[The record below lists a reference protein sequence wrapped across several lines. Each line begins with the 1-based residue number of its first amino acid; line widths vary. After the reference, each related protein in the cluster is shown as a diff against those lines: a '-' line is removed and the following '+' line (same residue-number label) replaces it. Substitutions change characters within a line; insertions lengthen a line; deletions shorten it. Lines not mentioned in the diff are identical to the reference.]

1 MRKEILKKRGFIKVE
16 KVIKNIVIIL
26 LTQIILT
33 TVILFVS
40 SGIIWKYA
48 YDEKAISAVVTGTY
62 IVVNI
67 LGGII
72 AGKLFKKNK
81 FLWGLAAG
89 VIYFSVLLLFGIVIF
104 KTGTPGI
111 NVVGNA
117 LICAVSGMTGGMF
130 GAGTHKQT

>member
-1 MRKEILKKRGFIKVE
+1 ME

-111 NVVGNA
+111 NVIGNA

-130 GAGTHKQT
+130 GAGTRKQT

>member
-1 MRKEILKKRGFIKVE
+1 ME
-16 KVIKNIVIIL
+16 KAIKNMQKYNIQPEAWGPLSEGQKNIFCNRALDKIA
-26 LTQIILT
+26 
-33 TVILFVS
+33 S
-40 SGIIWKYA
+40 KYA
-48 YDEKAISAVVTGTY
+48 YDEKAISAVVIGIY

-117 LICAVSGMTGGMF
+117 LICAVSRMTGGMF
-130 GAGTHKQT
+130 GAGTHKQTC

>member
-1 MRKEILKKRGFIKVE
+1 ME

-48 YDEKAISAVVTGTY
+48 YDEKAISAVVIGIY

>member
-1 MRKEILKKRGFIKVE
+1 ME

-33 TVILFVS
+33 TEILFVS

-111 NVVGNA
+111 NVIGNA

>member
-1 MRKEILKKRGFIKVE
+1 ME

-67 LGGII
+67 LGGTI

-111 NVVGNA
+111 NVIGNA

>member
-1 MRKEILKKRGFIKVE
+1 ME

-72 AGKLFKKNK
+72 AGKLFKKNNSCGD
-81 FLWGLAAG
+81 LRQEL
-89 VIYFSVLLLFGIVIF
+89 YIF
-104 KTGTPGI
+104 RYCCY
-111 NVVGNA
+111 
-117 LICAVSGMTGGMF
+117 LESLYL
-130 GAGTHKQT
+130 KQEPQG

>member
-1 MRKEILKKRGFIKVE
+1 VE

>member
-1 MRKEILKKRGFIKVE
+1 ME

-26 LTQIILT
+26 LTQIMLT

-104 KTGTPGI
+104 KTGTQGI
-111 NVVGNA
+111 NVIGNA

>member
-1 MRKEILKKRGFIKVE
+1 ME

-26 LTQIILT
+26 LTQIMLT

-40 SGIIWKYA
+40 SGIIWKYS

-111 NVVGNA
+111 NVIGNA

>member
-1 MRKEILKKRGFIKVE
+1 ME

-117 LICAVSGMTGGMF
+117 LICAVSGMTGRMF

>member
-1 MRKEILKKRGFIKVE
+1 ME
-16 KVIKNIVIIL
+16 KGIKNIVIIL

>member
-1 MRKEILKKRGFIKVE
+1 ME

-26 LTQIILT
+26 LTQIMLT

-48 YDEKAISAVVTGTY
+48 YDEKAISAVVIGIY

-104 KTGTPGI
+104 KTGTLGI

-130 GAGTHKQT
+130 GAGTHKQTC

>member
-1 MRKEILKKRGFIKVE
+1 ME

-26 LTQIILT
+26 LTQIMLT

-81 FLWGLAAG
+81 FLWGLVAG

>member
-1 MRKEILKKRGFIKVE
+1 ME

-26 LTQIILT
+26 LTQIMLT

-111 NVVGNA
+111 NVICNA

>member
-1 MRKEILKKRGFIKVE
+1 ME
-16 KVIKNIVIIL
+16 KAIKNIVIIL
-26 LTQIILT
+26 LTQIMLT

-48 YDEKAISAVVTGTY
+48 YDEKAISAVVIGIY

-104 KTGTPGI
+104 KTGTLGI

-130 GAGTHKQT
+130 GAGTHKQTC

>member
-1 MRKEILKKRGFIKVE
+1 ME

-26 LTQIILT
+26 LTQIMLT

-48 YDEKAISAVVTGTY
+48 YDEKAISAVVIGIY

-89 VIYFSVLLLFGIVIF
+89 VIYFSVLMLFGIVIF

-130 GAGTHKQT
+130 GAGTHKQTC

>member
-1 MRKEILKKRGFIKVE
+1 ME

-26 LTQIILT
+26 LTQIMLT

-130 GAGTHKQT
+130 GAGTHKQTC

>member
-1 MRKEILKKRGFIKVE
+1 ME

-26 LTQIILT
+26 LTQIMLT

-48 YDEKAISAVVTGTY
+48 YDKKAISAVVTGTY

>member
-1 MRKEILKKRGFIKVE
+1 ME

-117 LICAVSGMTGGMF
+117 LICAVSGMIGGMF

>member
-1 MRKEILKKRGFIKVE
+1 ME

-26 LTQIILT
+26 LTQIMLT

-72 AGKLFKKNK
+72 AGKMFKKNK

>member
-1 MRKEILKKRGFIKVE
+1 ME

-48 YDEKAISAVVTGTY
+48 YDEKAISAVVTWTY

-111 NVVGNA
+111 NVIGNA

>member
-1 MRKEILKKRGFIKVE
+1 ME

-26 LTQIILT
+26 LTQIMLT

-48 YDEKAISAVVTGTY
+48 YDEKAISAVVIGIY

>member
-1 MRKEILKKRGFIKVE
+1 ME

-111 NVVGNA
+111 NVIGNA
-117 LICAVSGMTGGMF
+117 LICAVSGMTGEMF

>member
-1 MRKEILKKRGFIKVE
+1 VE

-26 LTQIILT
+26 LTQIMLT

-111 NVVGNA
+111 NVIGNA

>member
-1 MRKEILKKRGFIKVE
+1 ME

-40 SGIIWKYA
+40 SEIIWKYA

-130 GAGTHKQT
+130 GAGTHKQTC

>member
-1 MRKEILKKRGFIKVE
+1 ME

-26 LTQIILT
+26 LTQIMLT

-62 IVVNI
+62 SVVNI

-72 AGKLFKKNK
+72 AGKLFKKKK

-89 VIYFSVLLLFGIVIF
+89 VIYFSVLLLFGIFIF

>member
-1 MRKEILKKRGFIKVE
+1 MAE
-16 KVIKNIVIIL
+16 KIVKNLVIIFL
-26 LTQIILT
+26 IQVLITA
-33 TVILFVS
+33 VILFIS
-40 SGIIWKYA
+40 SVIIWKYA

-89 VIYFSVLLLFGIVIF
+89 VIYFSVLLLFGIFIF

>member
-1 MRKEILKKRGFIKVE
+1 M
-16 KVIKNIVIIL
+16 
-26 LTQIILT
+26 TQIILT

-111 NVVGNA
+111 NVIGNA

>member
-1 MRKEILKKRGFIKVE
+1 ME

-26 LTQIILT
+26 LTQIMLT

-89 VIYFSVLLLFGIVIF
+89 GIYFSVLLLFGIVIF

-130 GAGTHKQT
+130 GAGTHKQI

>member
-1 MRKEILKKRGFIKVE
+1 ME

-33 TVILFVS
+33 TVILIVS

>member
-1 MRKEILKKRGFIKVE
+1 ME

-89 VIYFSVLLLFGIVIF
+89 VIFSVSSTAFQSCSRSFHSNGAI
-104 KTGTPGI
+104 
-111 NVVGNA
+111 
-117 LICAVSGMTGGMF
+117 GGSI
-130 GAGTHKQT
+130 TS

>member
-1 MRKEILKKRGFIKVE
+1 ME

-26 LTQIILT
+26 LTQIMLT

-89 VIYFSVLLLFGIVIF
+89 ITYFSVLLLFGIFIF

>member
-1 MRKEILKKRGFIKVE
+1 ME

-26 LTQIILT
+26 LIQIVFT
-33 TVILFVS
+33 AVILFVS

>member
-1 MRKEILKKRGFIKVE
+1 MKKRGFIKVE

>member
-1 MRKEILKKRGFIKVE
+1 ME

-26 LTQIILT
+26 LTQIMLT

-111 NVVGNA
+111 NVIGNA